1 MQNDRFTLGQDG
13 RTGVYMNGQDLS
25 AKHLIHWLEVDSK
38 ETRTTIYQAT
48 TIANYFTIAQDLR
61 LFQTM
66 CLGIPDRR
74 AKSARFTFSL
84 VWLVVSLL
92 LCDDGGLVEAPCP
105 WRQRCRCD
113 GCCRDKPVCR
123 PSLVVA
129 LFSAVWPS

>member
-1 MQNDRFTLGQDG
+1 MQNDRCTLGQDG

-48 TIANYFTIAQDLR
+48 TIANYLTIAQDLR

-84 VWLVVSLL
+84 VWLVV
-92 LCDDGGLVEAPCP
+92 
-105 WRQRCRCD
+105 
-113 GCCRDKPVCR
+113 
-123 PSLVVA
+123 
-129 LFSAVWPS
+129 